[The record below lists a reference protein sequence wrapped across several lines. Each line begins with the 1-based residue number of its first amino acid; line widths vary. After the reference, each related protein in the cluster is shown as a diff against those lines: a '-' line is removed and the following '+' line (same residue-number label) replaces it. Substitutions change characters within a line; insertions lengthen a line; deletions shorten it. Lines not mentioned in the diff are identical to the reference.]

1 MDTMIWVWLGA
12 VAVFGVLEAVTVRLV
27 SVWFVCGAAA
37 AMIAAVYGASLTLQ
51 ALLFAAVSAVTLA
64 ATRPLVKRLTRGRV
78 TRTNADRVIGRE
90 ARVTETVDNDA
101 PSGAVYVDGK
111 TWTAR
116 SADGTVIPAG
126 VQVCVKEISGVKLV
140 VEEKKE
146 AVS

>member
-12 VAVFGVLEAVTVRLV
+12 VAVFGVLEAVTVRLI
-27 SVWFVCGAAA
+27 SVWFVCGAVA
-37 AMIAAVYGASLTLQ
+37 AMIAAVYGAPPAVQ
-51 ALLFAAVSAVTLA
+51 FILFVAVSAVTLA
-64 ATRPLVKRLTRGRV
+64 ATRPLVKRLSHGHAA
-78 TRTNADRVIGRE
+78 RTNADRVIGRE

-116 SADGTVIPAG
+116 STDGTVISAG
-126 VQVCVKEISGVKLV
+126 AMVNVKEISGVKLM

-146 AVS
+146 VVS

>member
-1 MDTMIWVWLGA
+1 MGTMIWVWLGA
-12 VAVFGVLEAVTVRLV
+12 VAVFGVLEAVTVRLI

-37 AMIAAVYGASLTLQ
+37 AMIAAVYGAPSTVQ
-51 ALLFAAVSAVTLA
+51 FILFAAVSAVTLA
-64 ATRPLVKRLTRGRV
+64 ATRPLVKRLSRGHAA
-78 TRTNADRVIGRE
+78 RTNADRVIGRE

-116 SADGTVIPAG
+116 SADGAVIPAG
-126 VQVCVKEISGVKLV
+126 ALVRVREISGVKLM

-146 AVS
+146 VVS